1 MPETPAPNPTHD
13 ARLARAIAR
22 WYKANARPL
31 PWRTTPRDPW
41 LSLMSEVL
49 LQQTQAARVAERFET
64 FARTFPTPGAMA
76 AAPLDDVLALWSGLG
91 YYRRAALLH
100 NCARAIVKDHQST
113 VPPQHDALLALPG
126 VGRYT
131 AGAVA
136 SIVFGQPQ
144 PIVDGNVARVLMRL
158 HGVEQSPQEKA
169 VRAWTWQRATDLVGA
184 AGNLA
189 AQFNEGLMELGA
201 TVCTPNAPKCQ
212 ACPCS
217 RICKA
222 RLEGLA
228 DQIPMPKT
236 KTARRPLAISAM
248 VIADDQGRIWLE
260 QRPARGL
267 WAGLWQPPTVE
278 RDSATPPARGSTL
291 EALGLTGLVEVVSKP
306 TRFEMAT
313 SHRSVYVRVWMARAI
328 KPGTIRPCRSR
339 DVQRVQAA
347 RWVVPDT
354 FASLGLGSVQRRMLS
369 CVGLASF
376 GPTIVAKRAKA
387 GPD

>member
-1 MPETPAPNPTHD
+1 MPERPAPNPAHD

-49 LQQTQAARVAERFET
+49 LQQTQAARVAERFEAFT
-64 FARTFPTPGAMA
+64 RAFPTPRAMA
-76 AAPLDDVLALWSGLG
+76 AAPLDNVLTLWSGLG

-100 NCARAIVKDHQST
+100 DCARAIVEHHQGA

-144 PIVDGNVARVLMRL
+144 PIVDGNVTRVLLRL

-169 VRAWTWQRATDLVGA
+169 VRAWTWQRATDLVVA
-184 AGNLA
+184 ARNLA
-189 AQFNEGLMELGA
+189 AEFNEGMMELGA
-201 TVCTPNAPKCQ
+201 TVCTPNAPKCP

-217 RICKA
+217 RTCKA

-228 DQIPMPKT
+228 DQIPVPKT

-278 RDSATPPARGSTL
+278 RDSATHPPRGSTL
-291 EALGLTGLVEVVSKP
+291 EAMGLTGLVEVVGKP

-313 SHRSVYVRVWMARAI
+313 SHRSVFVRVWMARANQPGKI
-328 KPGTIRPCRSR
+328 KRCRSSVDR
-339 DVQRVQAA
+339 EAC
-347 RWVVPDT
+347 WVTPDRID
-354 FASLGLGSVQRRMLS
+354 SLGLGSVQRRMLS